1 MFRMFILLKSFF
13 FSSSFS
19 SLPDF
24 STFGLAFEPVLGQGY
39 IWKVHKTPGSDKWE
53 LAMRSHKL
61 WEMLA
66 ESIHGQGL
74 NPLEVLGWKKT
85 GIQTLNF
92 FQITKK
98 KKKKWEVSVD
108 CCTQFRLP

>member
-1 MFRMFILLKSFF
+1 
-13 FSSSFS
+13 
-19 SLPDF
+19 
-24 STFGLAFEPVLGQGY
+24 
-39 IWKVHKTPGSDKWE
+39 
-53 LAMRSHKL
+53 MRSHKL

-66 ESIHGQGL
+66 ESIHDQGL